1 MPPSHGGGSSSIHAR
16 DGSDGLRGVSG
27 DGGPRKC
34 ERLEAHAVRQ
44 PNARTTAVA
53 PRGAHDRRWPH
64 DVRTM
69 PTPSNLQLLL
79 ELRRTG
85 CRATT
90 WIIQYRFA
98 IRVMSFDPARL
109 GHPPVTTSSD
119 LATLWHPP
127 ATISSNPCVMIS
139 MIIFYADHCNILCI
153 PFEDFTMMDM
163 TSLTCLGIFCNNI
176 YAISTIFTLK
186 VDYLYDYKYNTT

>member
-1 MPPSHGGGSSSIHAR
+1 MAVVPRCTHAAAVT
-16 DGSDGLRGVSG
+16 GLRGASG

-153 PFEDFTMMDM
+153 PFEDFMMMNM
-163 TSLTCLGIFCNNI
+163 TSLMRFGIFMVI
-176 YAISTIFTLK
+176 KFMLYLPFLRSKLMIFTS
-186 VDYLYDYKYNTT
+186 